1 MFGSEQNTIILSLYA
16 ILPAIIIFFY
26 IYKRDYFPEPPRIV
40 FITLLLGAGISFP
53 LMILIPFF
61 EGYLETTNFGIES
74 NHFYMSFIRAAFLEE
89 TLKFLIVIYYCLYL
103 NEFNEPMDALVY
115 SVAASIGFAVYENW
129 EYVISGSEV
138 SLTFAKDIALIRAFS
153 AVPLHALTGVFMGF
167 FLIEAIF
174 EKINKKLFLFLALFF
189 PICLHGLYNLILS
202 SNNFST
208 YWIYVLL
215 IVFIIRAYFVFK
227 KERNL
232 QKIQN
237 NRFSKTIP
245 MHSDIIFS
253 ILISGFILFSFN
265 YFINFVLYK

>member
-103 NEFNEPMDALVY
+103 TEFNELC
-115 SVAASIGFAVYENW
+115 N
-129 EYVISGSEV
+129 
-138 SLTFAKDIALIRAFS
+138 
-153 AVPLHALTGVFMGF
+153 
-167 FLIEAIF
+167 
-174 EKINKKLFLFLALFF
+174 
-189 PICLHGLYNLILS
+189 IC
-202 SNNFST
+202 
-208 YWIYVLL
+208 
-215 IVFIIRAYFVFK
+215 
-227 KERNL
+227 
-232 QKIQN
+232 
-237 NRFSKTIP
+237 
-245 MHSDIIFS
+245 
-253 ILISGFILFSFN
+253 SFDDT
-265 YFINFVLYK
+265 

>member
-1 MFGSEQNTIILSLYA
+1 MFGSEHNTIILSLYA

-26 IYKRDYFPEPPRIV
+26 VYKRDYFPEPPRIV

-61 EGYLETTNFGIES
+61 EGFLETKNFGIET

-89 TLKFLIVIYYCLYL
+89 TLKFLIIIYYCLYL

-129 EYVISGSEV
+129 EYVISGSKV
-138 SLTFAKDIALIRAFS
+138 SLAFAKDVALIRAFS
-153 AVPLHALTGVFMGF
+153 AVPLHALAGVFMGF

-174 EKINKKLFLFLALFF
+174 DKRNKKIFLFLALFF

-208 YWIYVLL
+208 YWIYILL

-232 QKIQN
+232 QKNQE
-237 NRFSKTIP
+237 RSAAKVIP
-245 MHSDIIFS
+245 KHSEVIFS
-253 ILISGFILFSFN
+253 VLLSGIILFSIN
-265 YFINFVLYK
+265 YFINYVLY

>member
-1 MFGSEQNTIILSLYA
+1 MNKKLSFGKRNLPLA
-16 ILPAIIIFFY
+16 IVYFVY
-26 IYKRDYFPEPPRIV
+26 VSDKFPEPKSLCMKTFFV
-40 FITLLLGAGISFP
+40 GIA
-53 LMILIPFF
+53 LCIP
-61 EGYLETTNFGIES
+61 
-74 NHFYMSFIRAAFLEE
+74 AAFLNTYFIWDQPNPYDYIYLAGLTEE
-89 TLKFLIVIYYCLYL
+89 SLKFLALYIFVKRQL
-103 NEFNEPMDALVY
+103 EFNEPMDALVY

-138 SLTFAKDIALIRAFS
+138 SLKFAKDIALIRAFS

-174 EKINKKLFLFLALFF
+174 DKINKKLFLFLALFF

-208 YWIYVLL
+208 YWIYILL

-232 QKIQN
+232 QKFQN

-245 MHSDIIFS
+245 THSDIIFS
-253 ILISGFILFSFN
+253 IFVSGFILFSFN
-265 YFINFVLYK
+265 YFVNFVLYQ

>member
-1 MFGSEQNTIILSLYA
+1 MFGSENNTIILSLYA

-26 IYKRDYFPEPPRIV
+26 VYKRDYFPEPPRIV

-61 EGYLETTNFGIES
+61 EGFLETKNFGIET

-103 NEFNEPMDALVY
+103 TEFNEPMDALVY

-129 EYVISGSEV
+129 EYVISGSKV
-138 SLTFAKDIALIRAFS
+138 SLTFAKDVAFIRAFS
-153 AVPLHALTGVFMGF
+153 AVPLHALAGVFMGF
-167 FLIEAIF
+167 FLIEAVF
-174 EKINKKLFLFLALFF
+174 DKRNKKIFLFLALFF
-189 PICLHGLYNLILS
+189 PICLHGLYNLILF

-208 YWIYVLL
+208 YWIYILL
-215 IVFIIRAYFVFK
+215 IVFVIRAYFIFK

-232 QKIQN
+232 QKTQK
-237 NRFSKTIP
+237 NRALKTIP
-245 MHSDIIFS
+245 KHSDVVFS
-253 ILISGFILFSFN
+253 ILISGSILFSFN
-265 YFINFVLYK
+265 YFINFVLY